1 MVRLVPFRFYLR
13 NNDAMQRPIELPTY
27 HGVLRPNSWNG
38 TSLEDEMQVESR
50 RSFQIGSLE
59 KSDELLVPMA
69 GRVNPQSVGL
79 QMRRIWVF

>member
-1 MVRLVPFRFYLR
+1 
-13 NNDAMQRPIELPTY
+13 
-27 HGVLRPNSWNG
+27 
-38 TSLEDEMQVESR
+38 MQVESR

-59 KSDELLVPMA
+59 KSHELLVPMA

>member
-1 MVRLVPFRFYLR
+1 MVRLVPFQFYLR

-27 HGVLRPNSWNG
+27 HGVLRPKSWNG
-38 TSLEDEMQVESR
+38 TWLEDEMQVESR

-59 KSDELLVPMA
+59 KSHELLVPMTWH
-69 GRVNPQSVGL
+69 VSPQSVRL